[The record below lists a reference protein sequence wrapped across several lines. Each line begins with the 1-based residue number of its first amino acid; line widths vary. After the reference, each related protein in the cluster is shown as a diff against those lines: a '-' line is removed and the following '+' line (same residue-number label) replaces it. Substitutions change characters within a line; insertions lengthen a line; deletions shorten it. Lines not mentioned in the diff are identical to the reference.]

1 MKILRQLSRQLP
13 LLAAALLWICF
24 STATQASVRDDI
36 FDIVEAASVAEEND
50 SLAESVRARELVH
63 EFYHQRDY
71 ELAWDGEEHVNAL
84 LDLLGMS
91 DLQGLDPNDYH
102 YPALRALQAEWK
114 ERLLRK
120 DRVRARFDVLLTDAV
135 FMYARHMVQGK
146 VDPTRWEESWNY
158 TRRDFAAEEI
168 IGKLSTALV

>member
-63 EFYHQRDY
+63 EF
-71 ELAWDGEEHVNAL
+71 
-84 LDLLGMS
+84 
-91 DLQGLDPNDYH
+91 
-102 YPALRALQAEWK
+102 
-114 ERLLRK
+114 
-120 DRVRARFDVLLTDAV
+120 
-135 FMYARHMVQGK
+135 
-146 VDPTRWEESWNY
+146 
-158 TRRDFAAEEI
+158 
-168 IGKLSTALV
+168 